1 MLGAQVVGVE
11 HDGQGVARERPRR
24 EHVDDLVLDE
34 PGGCH
39 APTVTS
45 RTVSTVTR
53 AYVSRL
59 AGLPVFD
66 PNGDRVG
73 RLRDVVVAL
82 RVGSASPRAL
92 GLVVEVVARRRIFV
106 PMGRVTSIDPGAVVL
121 ASGTL
126 NLKRFEQRAGETL
139 VLGELLDRTV
149 TIRESARPAT
159 VVDAGMEQTR
169 TGDWLITRLAVQ
181 EPGRIGRRGQLHQL
195 AWDEVDG
202 LALPETG
209 QGAETLIATYREL
222 NAADLA
228 HALQDLPI
236 KRRHE
241 VAEALDDERLADVL
255 GELPEAEQALILGTL
270 EERRAAD
277 VLEEMDPDDAADLLA
292 ELSHVDRDRLLE
304 LMEPDEA
311 EPVRQLL
318 KYSEDTA
325 GGMMTSEPV
334 ILSPD
339 ATIAE
344 ALARVREPE
353 LTPSLAS
360 QVYVCRPPSATPTGR
375 YLGLAHIQRLLREP
389 PSTLVSGALDD
400 LEPLRPEAPL
410 AEVTRYFATY
420 NLVAAPVVDEQG
432 RLVGAVSVDDVLDHL
447 LPEDWRERA
456 RRG

>member
-1 MLGAQVVGVE
+1 
-11 HDGQGVARERPRR
+11 
-24 EHVDDLVLDE
+24 
-34 PGGCH
+34 
-39 APTVTS
+39 VT
-45 RTVSTVTR
+45 TVTR

-59 AGLPVFD
+59 AGLTVFD

-73 RLRDVVVAL
+73 KVRDVVAAL
-82 RVGSASPRAL
+82 RVDNAAPRVL
-92 GLVVEVVARRRIFV
+92 GVVVEVVARRRIFV
-106 PMGRVTSIDPGAVVL
+106 PMGRVTAIESGAVML

-149 TIRESARPAT
+149 RIKESGRPAH

-169 TGDWLITRLAVQ
+169 TGDWVLAKLAVQ
-181 EPGRIGRRGQLHQL
+181 EPGRLGRRGQLHQL
-195 AWDEVDG
+195 DWDELEG
-202 LALPETG
+202 LALPQSG
-209 QGAETLIATYREL
+209 QGTETLLATYREL

-228 HALQDLPI
+228 HALQELPD

-241 VAEALDDERLADVL
+241 VAEALDDDRLADVL
-255 GELPEAEQALILGTL
+255 GELPEADQVVILATL

-277 VLEEMDPDDAADLLA
+277 VLEAMDPDDAADVLA
-292 ELSHVDRDRLLE
+292 EFSNVDRNRLLE

-389 PSTLVSGALDD
+389 PSSLVSGILDD
-400 LEPLRPEAPL
+400 LDPLRPDAPL

-420 NLVAAPVVDEQG
+420 NLVAAPVVDDKG

-447 LPEDWRERA
+447 LPDDWRERA

>member
-1 MLGAQVVGVE
+1 M
-11 HDGQGVARERPRR
+11 
-24 EHVDDLVLDE
+24 
-34 PGGCH
+34 
-39 APTVTS
+39 T
-45 RTVSTVTR
+45 TVTR

-59 AGLPVFD
+59 AGLTVFD

-73 RLRDVVVAL
+73 KVRDAVVAL
-82 RVGSASPRAL
+82 RVDSGCPRVL
-92 GLVVEVVARRRIFV
+92 GLVVEVVTRRRIFV
-106 PMGRVTSIDPGAVVL
+106 PMGRVTSVDPGSVVL
-121 ASGTL
+121 SSGTI
-126 NLKRFEQRAGETL
+126 NLKRFEQRRGETL

-149 TIRESARPAT
+149 TITESGRRAA
-159 VVDAGMEQTR
+159 VVDAGIEQTR
-169 TGDWLITRLAVQ
+169 TGEWQITRLAVQ

-195 AWDEVDG
+195 AWDEVSG
-202 LALPETG
+202 LALPQSG
-209 QGAETLIATYREL
+209 QGTETLIATYREL

-255 GELPEAEQALILGTL
+255 GELPEAEQVTILGTL
-270 EERRAAD
+270 EEARAAD

-292 ELSHVDRDRLLE
+292 ELSNVDRNRLLE

-311 EPVRQLL
+311 APVRQLL
-318 KYSEDTA
+318 QYSEDTA
-325 GGMMTSEPV
+325 GGIMTSEPV
-334 ILSPD
+334 ILTPD

-344 ALARVREPE
+344 ALARVRAPE
-353 LTPSLAS
+353 LTPALAS

-389 PSTLVSGALDD
+389 PSSLVSGVLDD

-410 AEVTRYFATY
+410 AEVTHYFATY
-420 NLVAAPVVDEQG
+420 NLVAAPVVDDQG

>member
-1 MLGAQVVGVE
+1 MTTA
-11 HDGQGVARERPRR
+11 
-24 EHVDDLVLDE
+24 
-34 PGGCH
+34 
-39 APTVTS
+39 
-45 RTVSTVTR
+45 TR

-59 AGLPVFD
+59 AGLTVFD

-73 RLRDVVVAL
+73 KVRDVVAAL
-82 RVGSASPRAL
+82 RVGTAAPRVL

-106 PMGRVTSIDPGAVVL
+106 PMGRVTGIDPSSVML
-121 ASGTL
+121 ASGTI

-139 VLGELLDRTV
+139 VLGELLDRAV
-149 TIRESARPAT
+149 TIAESGRKAT

-169 TGDWLITRLAVQ
+169 TGDWLLTRLAVQ
-181 EPGRIGRRGQLHQL
+181 EPGRLGRRGQLHTL
-195 AWDEVDG
+195 NWDEVLG
-202 LALPETG
+202 LALSEED
-209 QGAETLIATYREL
+209 QGTETLLATYREL

-228 HALQDLPI
+228 HALQELPI

-255 GELPEAEQALILGTL
+255 GELPEDEQITILGTL
-270 EERRAAD
+270 SESRAAD

-292 ELSHVDRDRLLE
+292 ELSNVDRDRLLE

-318 KYSEDTA
+318 AYSEDTA
-325 GGMMTSEPV
+325 GGIMTSEPV

-344 ALARVREPE
+344 ALARVRDPE
-353 LTPSLAS
+353 LTPALAS

-389 PSTLVSGALDD
+389 PSSLVSGALDD
-400 LEPLRPEAPL
+400 LDPLTPEAPL

-420 NLVAAPVVDEQG
+420 NLVAAPVVDQQG

-447 LPEDWRERA
+447 LPDDWRDRA

>member
-1 MLGAQVVGVE
+1 M
-11 HDGQGVARERPRR
+11 
-24 EHVDDLVLDE
+24 
-34 PGGCH
+34 
-39 APTVTS
+39 T
-45 RTVSTVTR
+45 TVSR

-66 PNGDRVG
+66 PNGDRIG
-73 RLRDVVVAL
+73 KARDVVVAL
-82 RVGSASPRAL
+82 RIGTATPRVL
-92 GLVVEVVARRRIFV
+92 GIVVEVAARRRIFV
-106 PMGRVTSIDPGAVVL
+106 PMGRVTAIDTGAMML
-121 ASGTL
+121 ASGTI

-149 TIRESARPAT
+149 RIVEADRPAHI
-159 VVDAGMEQTR
+159 VDAGIEQSR
-169 TGDWLITRLAVQ
+169 TGDWVLSRLAVQ
-181 EPGRIGRRGQLHQL
+181 EPGRLGRRGQLHQL
-195 AWDEVDG
+195 AWDEVTG
-202 LALPETG
+202 LGLPQTG

-255 GELPEAEQALILGTL
+255 GELPEADQVTILGTL
-270 EERRAAD
+270 TENRAAD

-292 ELSHVDRDRLLE
+292 ELSNVDRNRLLE

-318 KYSEDTA
+318 AYSEDTA
-325 GGMMTSEPV
+325 GGIMTSEPV
-334 ILSPD
+334 ILAPD

-353 LTPSLAS
+353 ITPSLAS

-389 PSTLVSGALDD
+389 PSNLVSGVLDD

-410 AEVTRYFATY
+410 AAVTRYFATY
-420 NLVAAPVVDEQG
+420 NLVAAPVVDDQG

-447 LPEDWRERA
+447 LPDDWRERS

>member
-1 MLGAQVVGVE
+1 
-11 HDGQGVARERPRR
+11 
-24 EHVDDLVLDE
+24 
-34 PGGCH
+34 
-39 APTVTS
+39 VT
-45 RTVSTVTR
+45 TVTR
-53 AYVSRL
+53 AYVSRV
-59 AGLPVFD
+59 AGLTVFD

-73 RLRDVVVAL
+73 KVRDVLVAL
-82 RVGSASPRAL
+82 RVGSAAPRAL
-92 GLVVEVVARRRIFV
+92 GLIVEVVARRRIFC
-106 PMGRVTSIDPGAVVL
+106 PMGRVTGLDATSVRL
-121 ASGTL
+121 SSGTL

-139 VLGELLDRTV
+139 VLGELLDRAV
-149 TIRESARPAT
+149 TIDESGRAAT
-159 VVDAGMEQTR
+159 VVDAAIEQTR
-169 TGDWLITRLAVQ
+169 TGDWVLTRLAVQ
-181 EPGRIGRRGQLHQL
+181 EPGRLGRRGQLHQL
-195 AWDEVDG
+195 AWDEVSG
-202 LALPETG
+202 LSLPQTG
-209 QGAETLIATYREL
+209 QSAETLIATYREL
-222 NAADLA
+222 NAADVA

-241 VAEALDDERLADVL
+241 VAEAMDDERLADVL
-255 GELPEAEQALILGTL
+255 GELPEAEQITILGTL

-292 ELSHVDRDRLLE
+292 ELSKVDRDRLLE

-325 GGMMTSEPV
+325 GGIMTSEPV
-334 ILSPD
+334 ILTPD

-344 ALARVREPE
+344 ALARVRSPE
-353 LTPSLAS
+353 LTPALAS

-389 PSTLVSGALDD
+389 PSYLVSGALDD

-420 NLVAAPVVDEQG
+420 NLVAAPVVDAQG

>member
-1 MLGAQVVGVE
+1 M
-11 HDGQGVARERPRR
+11 
-24 EHVDDLVLDE
+24 
-34 PGGCH
+34 
-39 APTVTS
+39 T
-45 RTVSTVTR
+45 TVSR

-73 RLRDVVVAL
+73 KVRDVVVAL
-82 RVGSASPRAL
+82 RVGTAAPRVL

-106 PMGRVTSIDPGAVVL
+106 PMGRVTTLDPASVVL
-121 ASGTL
+121 SSGTL
-126 NLKRFEQRAGETL
+126 SLKRFEQRRGETL
-139 VLGELLDRTV
+139 VLGELLDRRV
-149 TIRESARPAT
+149 QLLESDRPAA
-159 VVDAGMEQTR
+159 VVDAGIEQTR
-169 TGDWLITRLAVQ
+169 TGDWVLSRLAVQ
-181 EPGRIGRRGQLHQL
+181 EPGRLGRRGQLHQV
-195 AWDEVDG
+195 AWDEVGG
-202 LALPETG
+202 LGLPQTG

-228 HALQDLPI
+228 HALQDLPVT
-236 KRRHE
+236 RRQE

-255 GELPEAEQALILGTL
+255 GELPEADQIAILGTL
-270 EERRAAD
+270 VESRAAD
-277 VLEEMDPDDAADLLA
+277 VLEVMDPDDAADLLA

-311 EPVRQLL
+311 DPVRRLL
-318 KYSEDTA
+318 QYTEDTA
-325 GGMMTSEPV
+325 GGIMTSEPV
-334 ILSPD
+334 VLAPD
-339 ATIAE
+339 GTIAE

-353 LTPSLAS
+353 LTPALAS

-375 YLGLAHIQRLLREP
+375 YLGLAHTQRLLREP
-389 PSTLVSGALDD
+389 PSSLVSGVLDD

-420 NLVAAPVVDEQG
+420 NLVAAPVVDDQG

>member
-1 MLGAQVVGVE
+1 
-11 HDGQGVARERPRR
+11 
-24 EHVDDLVLDE
+24 
-34 PGGCH
+34 
-39 APTVTS
+39 
-45 RTVSTVTR
+45 
-53 AYVSRL
+53 
-59 AGLPVFD
+59 VFD

-73 RLRDVVVAL
+73 RVRDVVVAL
-82 RVGSASPRAL
+82 RVGNAPPRVL
-92 GLVVEVVARRRIFV
+92 GLVVEVAARRRIFV
-106 PMGRVTSIDPGAVVL
+106 PMGRVTALDNGAVLL

-149 TIRESARPAT
+149 VIDASGRPAH
-159 VVDAGMEQTR
+159 VVDAGIEQAR
-169 TGDWLITRLAVQ
+169 TGDWVLSRLAVA
-181 EPGRIGRRGQLHQL
+181 EPGRLGRRGQLHQL
-195 AWDEVDG
+195 AWDEVTG
-202 LALPETG
+202 LELPQAG
-209 QGAETLIATYREL
+209 QGTETLIATYRDL
-222 NAADLA
+222 NPADLA
-228 HALQDLPI
+228 HALHELPA

-241 VAEALDDERLADVL
+241 VAGALDDDRLADVL
-255 GELPEAEQALILGTL
+255 GEMDESEQITILGTL
-270 EERRAAD
+270 KERRAAD
-277 VLEEMDPDDAADLLA
+277 VLEAMDPDDAADLLA
-292 ELSHVDRDRLLE
+292 ELPNVDRNRLLE

-334 ILSPD
+334 ILAPD

-353 LTPSLAS
+353 ITPSLAS

-389 PSTLVSGALDD
+389 PSTLVSGVLDD

-420 NLVAAPVVDEQG
+420 NLVAAPVVDAQG

-447 LPEDWRERA
+447 LPDDWRERS

>member
-1 MLGAQVVGVE
+1 M
-11 HDGQGVARERPRR
+11 
-24 EHVDDLVLDE
+24 
-34 PGGCH
+34 
-39 APTVTS
+39 
-45 RTVSTVTR
+45 STVTR

-82 RVGSASPRAL
+82 RVGTACPRAL

-106 PMGRVTSIDPGAVVL
+106 PMGRVTTVDPGAIVL
-121 ASGTL
+121 SSGTL
-126 NLKRFEQRAGETL
+126 NLKRFEQRRGETL

-149 TIRESARPAT
+149 SVRESGRRAT
-159 VVDAGMEQTR
+159 VVDAGLEQTR
-169 TGDWLITRLAVQ
+169 SGEWEVTRLAVQ
-181 EPGRIGRRGQLHQL
+181 EPGRLGRRGQLHQL
-195 AWDEVDG
+195 AWAEVVG
-202 LALPETG
+202 LTLPEAG
-209 QGAETLIATYREL
+209 QGTETLLATYREL

-228 HALQDLPI
+228 HALQDLPL

-241 VAEALDDERLADVL
+241 VAEALDDQRLADVL
-255 GELPEAEQALILGTL
+255 GELPEAEQMGILGTL

-292 ELSHVDRDRLLE
+292 ELAAVDRNRLLE
-304 LMEPDEA
+304 LMEPGEA

-318 KYSEDTA
+318 QYNEDTA
-325 GGMMTSEPV
+325 GGIMTSEPV
-334 ILSPD
+334 ILAPD

-389 PSTLVSGALDD
+389 PSTLVSGVLDD
-400 LEPLRPEAPL
+400 LEPLRPEAVL

-420 NLVAAPVVDEQG
+420 NLVAAPVVDDLG
-432 RLVGAVSVDDVLDHL
+432 RLVGAVTVDDVLDHL
-447 LPEDWRERA
+447 LPEDWRERQ

>member
-1 MLGAQVVGVE
+1 M
-11 HDGQGVARERPRR
+11 
-24 EHVDDLVLDE
+24 
-34 PGGCH
+34 
-39 APTVTS
+39 
-45 RTVSTVTR
+45 TR

-82 RVGSASPRAL
+82 RVGTACPRAL

-121 ASGTL
+121 ASGTI
-126 NLKRFEQRAGETL
+126 NLKRFEQRRGETL

-149 TIRESARPAT
+149 TIRESGRPAT
-159 VVDAGMEQTR
+159 VVDAGLEQLR
-169 TGDWLITRLAVQ
+169 TGEWQVTRLAVQ
-181 EPGRIGRRGQLHQL
+181 EPGRLGRRGQLHQL
-195 AWDEVDG
+195 AWAEVAG
-202 LALPETG
+202 LALPESG
-209 QGAETLIATYREL
+209 QGTETLLATYREL

-228 HALQDLPI
+228 HALQDLPV

-241 VAEALDDERLADVL
+241 VAEALDDQRLADVL
-255 GELPEAEQALILGTL
+255 GELPETEQMGIIGVLQDA
-270 EERRAAD
+270 RAAD

-292 ELSHVDRDRLLE
+292 ELSNVDRNRLLE

-318 KYSEDTA
+318 QYSEDTA
-325 GGMMTSEPV
+325 GGIMTSEPV
-334 ILSPD
+334 ILAPD

-389 PSTLVSGALDD
+389 PSTLVSGVLDD

-420 NLVAAPVVDEQG
+420 NLVAAPVVDDRG

-447 LPEDWRERA
+447 LPEDWRERQ

>member
-1 MLGAQVVGVE
+1 
-11 HDGQGVARERPRR
+11 
-24 EHVDDLVLDE
+24 
-34 PGGCH
+34 
-39 APTVTS
+39 VT
-45 RTVSTVTR
+45 TVTR

-59 AGLPVFD
+59 AGLTVFD

-73 RLRDVVVAL
+73 KVRDIVAAL
-82 RVGSASPRAL
+82 RVDNAAPRVL
-92 GLVVEVVARRRIFV
+92 GVVVEVVARRRIFV
-106 PMGRVTSIDPGAVVL
+106 PMGRVTAIESGAVML

-149 TIRESARPAT
+149 RIKESGRPAH

-169 TGDWLITRLAVQ
+169 TGDWVLAKLAVQ
-181 EPGRIGRRGQLHQL
+181 EPGRLGRRGQLHQL
-195 AWDEVDG
+195 DWDELEG
-202 LALPETG
+202 LALPQSG
-209 QGAETLIATYREL
+209 QGTETLLATYREL

-228 HALQDLPI
+228 HALQELPD

-241 VAEALDDERLADVL
+241 VAEALDDDRLADVL
-255 GELPEAEQALILGTL
+255 GELPEADQVVILATL

-277 VLEEMDPDDAADLLA
+277 VLEAMDPDDAADVLA
-292 ELSHVDRDRLLE
+292 EFSNVDRNRLLE

-375 YLGLAHIQRLLREP
+375 YIGLAHIQRLLREP
-389 PSTLVSGALDD
+389 PSSLVSGVLDD
-400 LEPLRPEAPL
+400 LEPLRPETPL
-410 AEVTRYFATY
+410 AEVTLYFATY
-420 NLVAAPVVDEQG
+420 NLVAAPVVDAQG

-447 LPEDWRERA
+447 LPDDWRERA

>member
-1 MLGAQVVGVE
+1 M
-11 HDGQGVARERPRR
+11 
-24 EHVDDLVLDE
+24 
-34 PGGCH
+34 
-39 APTVTS
+39 
-45 RTVSTVTR
+45 STVTR

-73 RLRDVVVAL
+73 RLRDVVVAM
-82 RVGSASPRAL
+82 RVGTASPRAL

-106 PMGRVTSIDPGAVVL
+106 PMGRVTTVDPGAVVL
-121 ASGTL
+121 SSGTL
-126 NLKRFEQRAGETL
+126 NLKRFEQRRGETL
-139 VLGELLDRTV
+139 VMGELLDRSV
-149 TIRESARPAT
+149 TIRESGRPAT
-159 VVDAGMEQTR
+159 VVDAGLEQTR
-169 TGDWLITRLAVQ
+169 TGEWQITRLAVQ
-181 EPGRIGRRGQLHQL
+181 EPGRLGRRGQLHQL
-195 AWDEVDG
+195 AWAEVEG
-202 LALPETG
+202 LALSETG
-209 QGAETLIATYREL
+209 QGTEMLLATYREL

-255 GELPEAEQALILGTL
+255 GELPGAEQITILGTL

-292 ELSHVDRDRLLE
+292 ELSNVDRDRLLE
-304 LMEPDEA
+304 LMEPGEA

-334 ILSPD
+334 ILAPD

>member
-1 MLGAQVVGVE
+1 
-11 HDGQGVARERPRR
+11 
-24 EHVDDLVLDE
+24 
-34 PGGCH
+34 
-39 APTVTS
+39 
-45 RTVSTVTR
+45 VTR

-59 AGLPVFD
+59 AGLTVFD

-73 RLRDVVVAL
+73 KVRDVVVAL
-82 RVGSASPRAL
+82 RMGTAAPRVL

-106 PMGRVTSIDPGAVVL
+106 PMGRVTNVDPGSVML
-121 ASGTL
+121 ASGTI
-126 NLKRFEQRAGETL
+126 NLKRFEQRPGETL
-139 VLGELLDRTV
+139 VLGELLDRRV
-149 TIRESARPAT
+149 QLLENGRPAA

-169 TGDWLITRLAVQ
+169 TGDWVLSKLAVQ
-181 EPGRIGRRGQLHQL
+181 EPGRLGRRGQLHQVD
-195 AWDEVDG
+195 WDEVSG
-202 LALPETG
+202 LALQETG
-209 QGAETLIATYREL
+209 QGTETLIATYRDL

-241 VAEALDDERLADVL
+241 VAEALDDGRLADVL
-255 GELPEAEQALILGTL
+255 GELPEAEQITILSTL
-270 EERRAAD
+270 QESRAAD

-292 ELSHVDRDRLLE
+292 ELSNVDRNRLLE

-325 GGMMTSEPV
+325 GGIMTSEPV

-344 ALARVREPE
+344 ALARVRAPD
-353 LTPSLAS
+353 LTPALAS

-400 LEPLRPEAPL
+400 LEPLRPETPL
-410 AEVTRYFATY
+410 ADVTQYFATY

-432 RLVGAVSVDDVLDHL
+432 HLVGAVSVDDVLDHL

>member
-1 MLGAQVVGVE
+1 M
-11 HDGQGVARERPRR
+11 
-24 EHVDDLVLDE
+24 
-34 PGGCH
+34 
-39 APTVTS
+39 T
-45 RTVSTVTR
+45 TVTR
-53 AYVSRL
+53 AYVSRI
-59 AGLPVFD
+59 AGLAVFD

-73 RLRDVVVAL
+73 KVRDVVVAL
-82 RVGSASPRAL
+82 RVGTASPRAL

-106 PMGRVTSIDPGAVVL
+106 PMGRVTALDPGAVML

-126 NLKRFEQRAGETL
+126 NLKRFEQRRGETL
-139 VLGELLDRTV
+139 VLGELLDRRVVITE
-149 TIRESARPAT
+149 TGRPAS
-159 VVDAGMEQTR
+159 VVDAGLEQTR
-169 TGDWLITRLAVQ
+169 TGDWVLSKLAVQ
-181 EPGRIGRRGQLHQL
+181 EPGRLGRRGQLHQL
-195 AWDEVDG
+195 NWDEVTG
-202 LALPETG
+202 LGLSETG
-209 QGAETLIATYREL
+209 QGTETLLATYREL

-255 GELPEAEQALILGTL
+255 GELPEAEQVVILGTL
-270 EERRAAD
+270 AESRAAD

-292 ELSHVDRDRLLE
+292 ELSNVDRNRLLE

-311 EPVRQLL
+311 APVRQLL
-318 KYSEDTA
+318 QYSEDTA

-353 LTPSLAS
+353 ITPALAS

-389 PSTLVSGALDD
+389 PSTLVSGVLDD
-400 LEPLRPEAPL
+400 LEPLRPETPL
-410 AEVTRYFATY
+410 TEVTQYFATY
-420 NLVAAPVVDEQG
+420 NLVAAPVVDDQG

>member
-1 MLGAQVVGVE
+1 M
-11 HDGQGVARERPRR
+11 
-24 EHVDDLVLDE
+24 
-34 PGGCH
+34 
-39 APTVTS
+39 T
-45 RTVSTVTR
+45 
-53 AYVSRL
+53 
-59 AGLPVFD
+59 VFD

-73 RLRDVVVAL
+73 KVRDVVAAL
-82 RVGSASPRAL
+82 RVGTAAPRVL

-106 PMGRVTSIDPGAVVL
+106 PMGRVTGIDPSSVML
-121 ASGTL
+121 ASGTI

-139 VLGELLDRTV
+139 VLGELLDRAV
-149 TIRESARPAT
+149 TIAESGRKAT

-169 TGDWLITRLAVQ
+169 TGDWLLTRLAVQ
-181 EPGRIGRRGQLHQL
+181 EPGRLGRRGQLHTL
-195 AWDEVDG
+195 NWDEVLG
-202 LALPETG
+202 LALSEED
-209 QGAETLIATYREL
+209 QGTETLLATYREL

-228 HALQDLPI
+228 HALQELPI

-255 GELPEAEQALILGTL
+255 GELPEDEQITILGTL
-270 EERRAAD
+270 SESRAAD

-292 ELSHVDRDRLLE
+292 ELSNVDRDRLLE

-318 KYSEDTA
+318 AYSEDTA
-325 GGMMTSEPV
+325 GGIMTSEPV

-344 ALARVREPE
+344 ALARVRDPE
-353 LTPSLAS
+353 LTPALAS

-389 PSTLVSGALDD
+389 PSSLVSGALDD
-400 LEPLRPEAPL
+400 LDPLTPEAPL

-420 NLVAAPVVDEQG
+420 NLVAAPVVDQQG

-447 LPEDWRERA
+447 LPDDWRDRA

>member
-1 MLGAQVVGVE
+1 M
-11 HDGQGVARERPRR
+11 
-24 EHVDDLVLDE
+24 
-34 PGGCH
+34 
-39 APTVTS
+39 
-45 RTVSTVTR
+45 TR

-82 RVGSASPRAL
+82 RVGTACPRAL

-121 ASGTL
+121 GSGTL
-126 NLKRFEQRAGETL
+126 NLKRFEQRRGETL
-139 VLGELLDRTV
+139 VLGELLDRSV
-149 TIRESARPAT
+149 TIRESGRPAT
-159 VVDAGMEQTR
+159 VVDAGLEQLR
-169 TGDWLITRLAVQ
+169 TGDWEITRLAVQ

-195 AWDEVDG
+195 TWAEVSG

-209 QGAETLIATYREL
+209 QGTETLLATYREL

-241 VAEALDDERLADVL
+241 VAEALSDQRLADVL
-255 GELPEAEQALILGTL
+255 GELPETEQITILGTL
-270 EERRAAD
+270 EEARAAD

-292 ELSHVDRDRLLE
+292 ELSNVDRNRLLE
-304 LMEPDEA
+304 LMEPGEA

-325 GGMMTSEPV
+325 GGIMTSEPV
-334 ILSPD
+334 ILTPD

-353 LTPSLAS
+353 LTPALAS

-389 PSTLVSGALDD
+389 PSTLVSGVLDD

-410 AEVTRYFATY
+410 TEVTRYFATY

>member
-1 MLGAQVVGVE
+1 M
-11 HDGQGVARERPRR
+11 
-24 EHVDDLVLDE
+24 
-34 PGGCH
+34 
-39 APTVTS
+39 
-45 RTVSTVTR
+45 STVTR

-73 RLRDVVVAL
+73 RVRDLVVAL
-82 RVGSASPRAL
+82 RVGTASPRVL

-106 PMGRVTSIDPGAVVL
+106 PMGRVTTVDPGAVVL
-121 ASGTL
+121 SSGTL
-126 NLKRFEQRAGETL
+126 NLKRFEQRRGETL

-149 TIRESARPAT
+149 SLRESGRRAT
-159 VVDAGMEQTR
+159 VVDAGIEQTR
-169 TGDWLITRLAVQ
+169 TGEWEVTRLAVQ
-181 EPGRIGRRGQLHQL
+181 EPGRLGRRGQLHQL
-195 AWDEVDG
+195 AWDEVSG
-202 LALPETG
+202 LALSETG

-228 HALQDLPI
+228 HALQDLPV

-241 VAEALDDERLADVL
+241 VAAALDDERLADVL
-255 GELPEAEQALILGTL
+255 GELPETEQMAILQTL
-270 EERRAAD
+270 EEARAAD
-277 VLEEMDPDDAADLLA
+277 VLEEMDPDDAADLLS
-292 ELSHVDRDRLLE
+292 ELSNVDRNRLLE
-304 LMEPDEA
+304 LMEPGEA

-318 KYSEDTA
+318 QYSEDTA
-325 GGMMTSEPV
+325 GGIMTSEPV
-334 ILSPD
+334 ILTPD

-389 PSTLVSGALDD
+389 PSALVSGVLDD
-400 LEPLRPEAPL
+400 LEPLQPEAPL

-420 NLVAAPVVDEQG
+420 NLVAAPVVDDRG

-447 LPEDWRERA
+447 LPENWRERA

>member
-1 MLGAQVVGVE
+1 M
-11 HDGQGVARERPRR
+11 
-24 EHVDDLVLDE
+24 
-34 PGGCH
+34 
-39 APTVTS
+39 
-45 RTVSTVTR
+45 VTR

-59 AGLPVFD
+59 AGLTVFD

-73 RLRDVVVAL
+73 KVRDVVVAL
-82 RVGSASPRAL
+82 RVDTAAPRVL

-106 PMGRVTSIDPGAVVL
+106 PMGRVTAIESGAVML

-149 TIRESARPAT
+149 RIRESGRPAH
-159 VVDAGMEQTR
+159 VVDAAIDQTR
-169 TGDWLITRLAVQ
+169 TGDWVLAKLAVQ
-181 EPGRIGRRGQLHQL
+181 EPGRLGRRGQLHQL
-195 AWDEVDG
+195 DWDEVEG
-202 LALPETG
+202 LALPQSG
-209 QGAETLIATYREL
+209 QGTETLLATYREL

-228 HALQDLPI
+228 HQLQELPA

-255 GELPEAEQALILGTL
+255 GELPERDQVTILVTL
-270 EERRAAD
+270 DERRAAD
-277 VLEEMDPDDAADLLA
+277 VLEAMDPDDAADVLA
-292 ELSHVDRDRLLE
+292 EFSSVDRNRLLE

-318 KYSEDTA
+318 RYSEDTA

-389 PSTLVSGALDD
+389 PSSLVSGILDD
-400 LEPLRPEAPL
+400 LDPLRPEAPL

-420 NLVAAPVVDEQG
+420 NLVAAPVVDAQG

-447 LPEDWRERA
+447 LPDDWRERA

>member
-1 MLGAQVVGVE
+1 
-11 HDGQGVARERPRR
+11 
-24 EHVDDLVLDE
+24 
-34 PGGCH
+34 
-39 APTVTS
+39 VT
-45 RTVSTVTR
+45 TVTR
-53 AYVSRL
+53 AYVSRV
-59 AGLPVFD
+59 AGLTVFD

-73 RLRDVVVAL
+73 KVRDVLVAL
-82 RVGSASPRAL
+82 RVGSAAPRAL
-92 GLVVEVVARRRIFV
+92 GLIVEVVARRRIFC
-106 PMGRVTSIDPGAVVL
+106 PMGRVTGLDATSVML
-121 ASGTL
+121 SSGTL

-139 VLGELLDRTV
+139 VLGELLDRSV
-149 TIRESARPAT
+149 TINESGRPAT
-159 VVDAGMEQTR
+159 VVDAAIEQTR
-169 TGDWLITRLAVQ
+169 SGDWVLSRLAVQ
-181 EPGRIGRRGQLHQL
+181 EPGRLGRRGQLHQL
-195 AWDEVDG
+195 AWDEVNG
-202 LALPETG
+202 LSLPQTG
-209 QGAETLIATYREL
+209 QSAETLIATYREL
-222 NAADLA
+222 NAADVA
-228 HALQDLPI
+228 HALQELPI

-241 VAEALDDERLADVL
+241 VAEAMDDERLADVL
-255 GELPEAEQALILGTL
+255 GELPEAEQIVILGTL

-277 VLEEMDPDDAADLLA
+277 VLEAMDPDDAADLLA
-292 ELSHVDRDRLLE
+292 ELSKVDRDRLLE

-325 GGMMTSEPV
+325 GGIMTSEPV
-334 ILSPD
+334 ILTPD

-344 ALARVREPE
+344 ALARVRVPE
-353 LTPSLAS
+353 LTPALAS

-389 PSTLVSGALDD
+389 PSNLVSGALDD

-420 NLVAAPVVDEQG
+420 NLVAAPVVDAQG

>member
-1 MLGAQVVGVE
+1 M
-11 HDGQGVARERPRR
+11 
-24 EHVDDLVLDE
+24 
-34 PGGCH
+34 
-39 APTVTS
+39 TS
-45 RTVSTVTR
+45 ASR

-59 AGLPVFD
+59 AGLTVFD

-73 RLRDVVVAL
+73 KVRDVVAAL
-82 RVGSASPRAL
+82 RVGTAPPRVL

-106 PMGRVTSIDPGAVVL
+106 PMGRVTALDPGAVVL
-121 ASGTL
+121 STGTL
-126 NLKRFEQRAGETL
+126 NLKRFEQRRGETL
-139 VLGELLDRTV
+139 VLGELLDRRV
-149 TIRESARPAT
+149 QIAESGRPAT
-159 VVDAGMEQTR
+159 VVDAGIEQTR
-169 TGDWLITRLAVQ
+169 LGDWVLSRLAVQ

-195 AWDEVDG
+195 AWDEVSG
-202 LALPETG
+202 LSLPQTG
-209 QGAETLIATYREL
+209 QGAETLIATYRDL
-222 NAADLA
+222 NAADVA
-228 HALQDLPI
+228 HALQDLPL

-241 VAEALDDERLADVL
+241 VAEALDDERLA
-255 GELPEAEQALILGTL
+255 
-270 EERRAAD
+270 
-277 VLEEMDPDDAADLLA
+277 
-292 ELSHVDRDRLLE
+292 ELSNVDRNRLLE

-325 GGMMTSEPV
+325 GGIMTSEPV
-334 ILSPD
+334 ILTPD

-353 LTPSLAS
+353 LTPALAS

-389 PSTLVSGALDD
+389 PSTLVSGVLDD

-410 AEVTRYFATY
+410 GEVTRYFATY
-420 NLVAAPVVDEQG
+420 NLVAAPVVDAQG

>member
-1 MLGAQVVGVE
+1 M
-11 HDGQGVARERPRR
+11 
-24 EHVDDLVLDE
+24 
-34 PGGCH
+34 
-39 APTVTS
+39 
-45 RTVSTVTR
+45 TR

-73 RLRDVVVAL
+73 RVRDVVVAL
-82 RVGSASPRAL
+82 RVGTATPRVL

-106 PMGRVTSIDPGAVVL
+106 PMGRVTSVDPGAVVL
-121 ASGTL
+121 GSGTL
-126 NLKRFEQRAGETL
+126 NLKRFEQRRGETL

-149 TIRESARPAT
+149 TIRENGRRGT
-159 VVDAGMEQTR
+159 VVDAGIEQTR
-169 TGDWLITRLAVQ
+169 TGEWEVTRLAVQ

-195 AWDEVDG
+195 AWAEVSG
-202 LALPETG
+202 LSLPETG

-255 GELPEAEQALILGTL
+255 GELPEAEQITILGTL
-270 EERRAAD
+270 EEARAAD
-277 VLEEMDPDDAADLLA
+277 VLEEMDPDDAADLLS
-292 ELSHVDRDRLLE
+292 ELSNVDRNRLLE
-304 LMEPDEA
+304 LMEPGEA

-318 KYSEDTA
+318 QYTEDTA
-325 GGMMTSEPV
+325 GGLMTSEPV
-334 ILSPD
+334 ILAPD

-353 LTPSLAS
+353 LTPALAS

-389 PSTLVSGALDD
+389 PSTLVSGVLDD
-400 LEPLRPEAPL
+400 LEPLRPDAPL
-410 AEVTRYFATY
+410 AEVTHYFATY

>member
-1 MLGAQVVGVE
+1 
-11 HDGQGVARERPRR
+11 
-24 EHVDDLVLDE
+24 
-34 PGGCH
+34 
-39 APTVTS
+39 VT
-45 RTVSTVTR
+45 TVSR

-59 AGLPVFD
+59 AGLTVFD

-73 RLRDVVVAL
+73 KIRDAVVAL
-82 RVGSASPRAL
+82 RVGTAAPRVL

-106 PMGRVTSIDPGAVVL
+106 PMGRVTAVDPGAVML

-139 VLGELLDRTV
+139 VLGELLDRAV
-149 TIRESARPAT
+149 RIIESGRPAH

-169 TGDWLITRLAVQ
+169 TGDWVLSRVAVQ
-181 EPGRIGRRGQLHQL
+181 EPGRLGRRGQLHQL
-195 AWDEVDG
+195 AWDEVEG
-202 LALPETG
+202 LALPQTG
-209 QGAETLIATYREL
+209 QGAETLIATYRDL
-222 NAADLA
+222 NPADVA
-228 HALQDLPI
+228 HALQELPI

-241 VAEALDDERLADVL
+241 VAEAMDDQRLADVL
-255 GELPEAEQALILGTL
+255 GELPEAEQITILGTL
-270 EERRAAD
+270 DESRAAD

-292 ELSHVDRDRLLE
+292 ELSNVDRNRLLE

-325 GGMMTSEPV
+325 GGIMTSEPV
-334 ILSPD
+334 ILTPD

-353 LTPSLAS
+353 LTPALAS

-375 YLGLAHIQRLLREP
+375 YIGLAHIQRLLREP
-389 PSTLVSGALDD
+389 PSTLVSGVLDD

-420 NLVAAPVVDEQG
+420 NLVAAPVVDEKG

>member
-1 MLGAQVVGVE
+1 
-11 HDGQGVARERPRR
+11 
-24 EHVDDLVLDE
+24 
-34 PGGCH
+34 
-39 APTVTS
+39 
-45 RTVSTVTR
+45 VSTVTR

-82 RVGSASPRAL
+82 RVGTACPRAL

-106 PMGRVTSIDPGAVVL
+106 PMGRVTAVDPGAVVL
-121 ASGTL
+121 SSGTL
-126 NLKRFEQRAGETL
+126 NLKRFEQRRGETL

-149 TIRESARPAT
+149 TLRESGRRAT
-159 VVDAGMEQTR
+159 VVDAGLEQMR
-169 TGDWLITRLAVQ
+169 TGEWQVTRLAVQ

-195 AWDEVDG
+195 PWADVLG
-202 LALPETG
+202 LALSEAG
-209 QGAETLIATYREL
+209 QGTETLLATYREL

-228 HALQDLPI
+228 HALQDLPV

-255 GELPEAEQALILGTL
+255 GELPETEQMGILGVL
-270 EERRAAD
+270 ADARAAD

-292 ELSHVDRDRLLE
+292 ELAVVDRNRLLE

-318 KYSEDTA
+318 QYSEDTA
-325 GGMMTSEPV
+325 GGIMTSEPV
-334 ILSPD
+334 ILAPD

-389 PSTLVSGALDD
+389 PSTLVSGVLDD

-410 AEVTRYFATY
+410 TEVTRYFATY
-420 NLVAAPVVDEQG
+420 NLVAAPVVDDLG

-447 LPEDWRERA
+447 LPEDWRERQ

>member
-1 MLGAQVVGVE
+1 
-11 HDGQGVARERPRR
+11 
-24 EHVDDLVLDE
+24 
-34 PGGCH
+34 
-39 APTVTS
+39 VT
-45 RTVSTVTR
+45 TVTR

-59 AGLPVFD
+59 AGLTVFD

-73 RLRDVVVAL
+73 KVRDVVVAL
-82 RVGSASPRAL
+82 RMGTAAPRVL

-106 PMGRVTSIDPGAVVL
+106 PMGRVTAVDPGAVML
-121 ASGTL
+121 SSGTI

-139 VLGELLDRTV
+139 VLGELLDRRV
-149 TIRESARPAT
+149 TLLENGRPAS

-169 TGDWLITRLAVQ
+169 TGDWVLSKLAVQ
-181 EPGRIGRRGQLHQL
+181 EPGRLGRRGQLHQVE
-195 AWDEVDG
+195 WDEVSG
-202 LALPETG
+202 LALPEGG
-209 QGAETLIATYREL
+209 QGTATLLATYRDL
-222 NAADLA
+222 NPADLA
-228 HALQDLPI
+228 HALQELPI

-241 VAEALDDERLADVL
+241 VAEALDDDRLADVL
-255 GELPEAEQALILGTL
+255 GELPEAEQITILGTL
-270 EERRAAD
+270 EESRAAD
-277 VLEEMDPDDAADLLA
+277 VLEAMDPDDAADLLA
-292 ELSHVDRDRLLE
+292 ELAVVDRDRLLE

-325 GGMMTSEPV
+325 GGIMTSEPV
-334 ILSPD
+334 ILTPD

-344 ALARVREPE
+344 ALARVRSPE
-353 LTPSLAS
+353 LTPALAS

-389 PSTLVSGALDD
+389 PSSLVSGVLDD
-400 LEPLRPEAPL
+400 LEPLRPETQL

-432 RLVGAVSVDDVLDHL
+432 HLVGAVSVDDVLDHL
-447 LPEDWRERA
+447 LPEDWRDRL

>member
-1 MLGAQVVGVE
+1 
-11 HDGQGVARERPRR
+11 
-24 EHVDDLVLDE
+24 
-34 PGGCH
+34 
-39 APTVTS
+39 
-45 RTVSTVTR
+45 VSTVTR

-82 RVGSASPRAL
+82 RVGTACPRAL

-106 PMGRVTSIDPGAVVL
+106 PMGRVTAVDPGAVVL

-126 NLKRFEQRAGETL
+126 NLKRFEQRRGETL
-139 VLGELLDRTV
+139 VLGELLDRSV
-149 TIRESARPAT
+149 TIRETGRPAT
-159 VVDAGMEQTR
+159 VVDAGLEQMR
-169 TGDWLITRLAVQ
+169 TGEWEVTRLAVQ
-181 EPGRIGRRGQLHQL
+181 EPGRLGRRGQLHQL
-195 AWDEVDG
+195 AWAEVSG
-202 LALPETG
+202 LALPESG

-228 HALQDLPI
+228 HALQDLPV

-255 GELPEAEQALILGTL
+255 GELPEAEQITILGTL
-270 EERRAAD
+270 EEARAAD

-292 ELSHVDRDRLLE
+292 ELSNVDRNRLLE

-311 EPVRQLL
+311 ESVRQLL
-318 KYSEDTA
+318 QYTEDTA
-325 GGMMTSEPV
+325 GGLMTSEPV
-334 ILSPD
+334 ILTPD

-353 LTPSLAS
+353 LTPALAS

-389 PSTLVSGALDD
+389 PSTLVSGVLDD
-400 LEPLRPEAPL
+400 LEPLRPHTPL
-410 AEVTRYFATY
+410 VQVTHYFATY

-447 LPEDWRERA
+447 LPEDWRERH